1 MSAGAVATESEVLS
15 MPSAEELQ
23 RRVCSFSHWRIRNL
37 NVACRGE
44 RVKITGIS
52 NTYYSK
58 QLATQAVLSAHPDF
72 RIDNEILVSAC

>member
-1 MSAGAVATESEVLS
+1 MSAGGVVAESEVIS

-23 RRVCSFSHWRIRNL
+23 RRVDSFSHWQIRNL

-44 RVKITGIS
+44 RVKITGTS

-58 QLATQAVLSAHPDF
+58 QLATQAVLSAHPSV